1 MSKLLKQF
9 DKNNC
14 MYVESNNKKSRL
26 EFYMPLKNFS
36 FSSNLFLLHCA
47 KLLVSTKLE
56 RNKTLV
62 KDHR

>member
-26 EFYMPLKNFS
+26 EFYMPLKKFS
-36 FSSNLFLLHCA
+36 FSSNLFLLHYA
-47 KLLVSTKLE
+47 KLLV
-56 RNKTLV
+56 
-62 KDHR
+62 